1 VQFQSFDKTYVE
13 RLRAGD
19 LRTQEHFVT
28 YFSEL
33 IHLKLRGK
41 LQSPQATE
49 DVRQETLV
57 RVLKSLHSEKSIQ
70 PERLGSFV
78 NSVCNHVLQ
87 EHYRAS
93 SRFGSLDGEE
103 ESDFPAKDV
112 DLPGLIAAKQMEE
125 KVREILEELPE
136 RDRRLLRE
144 IFLEERDKDSVCQD
158 FGVDREYLR
167 VLLFRAKG
175 AFKSLYVK
183 KMMPGRPNN
192 EDRESP

>member
-1 VQFQSFDKTYVE
+1 VQFQSFDEGYVE
-13 RLRAGD
+13 RLRTGD
-19 LRTQEHFVT
+19 VRTQEHFVT

-33 IHLKLRGK
+33 IHLKLRGR

-78 NSVCNHVLQ
+78 NSVCNHVLL

-103 ESDFPAKDV
+103 ENDFPAKSV
-112 DLPGLIAAKQMEE
+112 DLPGLLATRQMEE
-125 KVREILEELPE
+125 RVREILEELPE

-144 IFLEERDKDSVCQD
+144 VFLEERDKDAVCRD

-183 KMMPGRPNN
+183 RMMPGRA
-192 EDRESP
+192 S

>member
-1 VQFQSFDKTYVE
+1 MQFQSFDDSYVA

-19 LRTQEHFVT
+19 LRTQEHFVS

-33 IHLKLRGK
+33 IHLKLRSR
-41 LQSPQATE
+41 LQSSHAVE

-57 RVLKSLHSEKSIQ
+57 RVLKALHSEKSVQ
-70 PERLGSFV
+70 AERLGAFV
-78 NSVCNHVLQ
+78 NSVCNHVLL
-87 EHYRAS
+87 EHYRSS
-93 SRFGSLDGEE
+93 SRYDAIEGEPE
-103 ESDFPAKDV
+103 EDYPAKTV
-112 DLPGLIAAKQMEE
+112 DLPGLIAARQMEG

-144 IFLEERDKDSVCQD
+144 VFLEERNKDEVCRD

-175 AFKSLYVK
+175 AFKEVYVK
-183 KMMPGRPNN
+183 RMGPRRTGMEGA
-192 EDRESP
+192 